1 MPHSASDRDDRLPH
15 VEYQLTA
22 EVNPPADATAL
33 DALQRHGVAALLE
46 EHLELL
52 AEIEGPDGV
61 EVEPLD
67 HRITVHPAGASIAWT
82 LDAPALA
89 FAEDAART
97 VLDELLERTELLS
110 EWSVRRCEVIA
121 SDEDLAAALEGTS
134 DEDGEDGP
142 GIEVGIDLDELD
154 AIAGV
159 GTVTEADRDA
169 QREQLLEAAE
179 ALGAFGMEAFGYDP
193 EDPEGEVGIDAA
205 SLVAGALIQGLEVL
219 TEELFADIQTLDEA
233 GTPASEQEVL
243 WVLHDLP
250 SRYAGH
256 YSALFAKKFLVNTAI
271 LGYRLAQP
279 EWDGP
284 LNLAEALAIRLL
296 KSAAEHQLELAGL
309 LEDLPLDRMFEI
321 FDDYAFED
329 IDVEAL
335 YEDADADSEDGEDDE
350 DEADEM
356 VLVDWFE
363 PLGDDADDEADSA
376 SDEDSD
382 ADSASDE
389 DVASDATSDAD
400 QTVQA

>member
-1 MPHSASDRDDRLPH
+1 MPHSAGDRDDRLPY

-22 EVNPPADATAL
+22 EVNPPADAPAL
-33 DALQRHGVAALLE
+33 DALQRHGVAALLD

-67 HRITVHPAGASIAWT
+67 HRISVHPAGASIAWT

-89 FAEDAART
+89 FAEEAART
-97 VLDELLERTELLS
+97 VLDELLERTDLLS

-121 SDEDLAAALEGTS
+121 SDEDLEAALGSVDEEA
-134 DEDGEDGP
+134 DEDGATDV
-142 GIEVGIDLDELD
+142 EVEIDLDELD
-154 AIAGV
+154 AIAGI
-159 GTVTEADRDA
+159 GTVTEADREA

-179 ALGAFGMEAFGYDP
+179 ALGAFGLEAFGYDP
-193 EDPEGEVGIDAA
+193 EDPEGEVSLDAA

-250 SRYAGH
+250 PRYAGH
-256 YSALFAKKFLVNTAI
+256 FTALFAKKFLVNTAI

-296 KSAAEHQLELAGL
+296 KSAAENQLELAGL
-309 LEDLPLDRMFEI
+309 LEELPLERMFDV
-321 FDDYAFED
+321 FDDYAFEG

-335 YEDADADSEDGEDDE
+335 YEDADADSDDGEDDE

-363 PLGDDADDEADSA
+363 VLEDAEEDEDDDATESA
-376 SDEDSD
+376 EDEDAPANSD
-382 ADSASDE
+382 
-389 DVASDATSDAD
+389 VD